1 MIYPPKP
8 PKPNMW
14 LLVNHTK
21 TLLFLDVSDGGQLQ
35 ISGQLNNNT
44 VNGAMP
50 ITINLWLEAK
60 FGDARKP
67 LRVFRIYFKGLSP
80 NFSFNNN
87 RI

>member
-1 MIYPPKP
+1 
-8 PKPNMW
+8 MW

-50 ITINLWLEAK
+50 ITIN
-60 FGDARKP
+60 
-67 LRVFRIYFKGLSP
+67 RVIRNEIWRHQKASKGFQ
-80 NFSFNNN
+80 NTF
-87 RI
+87 